1 LREAL
6 SEARNNAS
14 LLNEYHDL
22 YELQRRR
29 LEKTIESLI
38 EERDIWT
45 KTSYN
50 IALKVNLLMEYNKL
64 IRFLYII
71 IIKVT
76 NENKL
81 VTAQRL
87 NVAEK
92 SWAKLAKHFALLISE
107 KDTKDLNEIQK
118 HTDNWKDAIEEL
130 RFDIVC
136 KENQTRNVLEQTR
149 IDLDKLKWILS
160 PNTIL

>member
-1 LREAL
+1 
-6 SEARNNAS
+6 
-14 LLNEYHDL
+14 
-22 YELQRRR
+22 
-29 LEKTIESLI
+29 
-38 EERDIWT
+38 
-45 KTSYN
+45 
-50 IALKVNLLMEYNKL
+50 MEYNKL
-64 IRFLYII
+64 IRFLYIF

-76 NENKL
+76 NGNKL

-92 SWAKLAKHFALLISE
+92 SWAKLAKHFALLISD